1 MKIIISNLQK
11 KAINQNLL
19 KNQARRILCREGVSS
34 GELSLVLVNDRTIKK
49 LNREFLS
56 KKYPTDVLAFDLSLR
71 KSAPEKKK
79 IFGEIIIS
87 TDTAKRNSRIFNTD
101 FKYEITLYLVH
112 GILHLLGF
120 DDTGSNKIKLMR
132 KKEIELMQYL
142 GMA

>member
-1 MKIIISNLQK
+1 
-11 KAINQNLL
+11 
-19 KNQARRILCREGVSS
+19 
-34 GELSLVLVNDRTIKK
+34 LVNDRTIKK